1 MICTK
6 NQSTVILSAFA
17 ALLAVAAPA
26 SAQLSLTALV
36 DPEDGG
42 SVAIFPNDEELV
54 AGQMV
59 TLTATPAEGYTFF
72 GWEGSIT
79 ADQSSITFEM
89 TDDTELTAVFIE
101 DRETFSLNAFIDPS
115 GAGTI
120 LRDPVAFDYDPGSA
134 VTLTVFAN
142 EGFVFTGWTG
152 DVPEDQDA
160 ASDSITVTLDA
171 DLDIQATFAAGS
183 TLDDSNTGGSV
194 GCGSLGMISLGSMFA
209 MMLATSRSR
218 ARRK

>member
-1 MICTK
+1 MSTTK
-6 NQSTVILSAFA
+6 NQSIVILSALAA
-17 ALLAVAAPA
+17 ALTFATPA
-26 SAQLSLTALV
+26 FAQLNLTAVV
-36 DPEDGG
+36 DPADGG

-54 AGQMV
+54 AGQLV
-59 TLTATPAEGYTFF
+59 TLTATPAEGYTFL

-79 ADQSSITFEM
+79 AEQSSITFEM

-101 DRETFSLNAFIDPS
+101 DAETYKLNAFIDPS

-120 LRDPVAFDYDPGSA
+120 LRDPVAFEYDPGTA

-142 EGFVFTGWTG
+142 DGFVFTGWVG

-160 ASDSITVTLDA
+160 NSDSITVTLDS

-183 TLDDSNTGGSV
+183 TLDDSQSGSI

-209 MMLATSRSR
+209 MMFATGRSR
-218 ARRK
+218 ARRN

>member
-1 MICTK
+1 MSFTK
-6 NQSTVILSAFA
+6 NQSIVIVSAFA
-17 ALLAVAAPA
+17 AVLALATPA

-36 DPEDGG
+36 EPEDGG
-42 SVAIFPNDEELV
+42 SVAIFPADEELV
-54 AGQMV
+54 AGQEV

-79 ADQSSITFEM
+79 AEQSSITFVM

-101 DRETFSLNAFIDPS
+101 DLEVYTLNAFIDPS

-120 LRDPVAFDYDPGSA
+120 LRDPVAFEYDPGTE

-142 EGFVFTGWTG
+142 DGFVFTGWVG

-160 ASDSITVTLDA
+160 NSDSIVVTLDA
-171 DLDIQATFAAGS
+171 DVDIQATFAAGS
-183 TLDDSNTGGSV
+183 TLDDSPSSGSI
-194 GCGSLGMISLGSMFA
+194 GCGSMGMISLGSMFA
-209 MMLATSRSR
+209 MMFATGRSR
-218 ARRK
+218 ARRN